1 MQITQLKWKGEIWS
15 HEEKDNI
22 SAGGVDESSNLSLRL
37 SESFSASSMAFLKLF
52 GPNKVK

>member
-1 MQITQLKWKGEIWS
+1 MWS
-15 HEEKDNI
+15 HEENDNI